1 MNSSVIGI
9 LINNY
14 LVEAG
19 RGGKYTMHI
28 EVVTSTA
35 ELFLSLLKS
44 YPTFPTSDLSSKFWI
59 PLEAKLIKL
68 RRKQENIYSAEELSN
83 GSSMLEFPDILDG
96 RSSSQNL
103 VKGQP
108 LPNMSATSL
117 ERFGSVIDKF
127 TLRSWTVDMG
137 GITAILQEVI
147 LIDKYMRPNNLQQ
160 SLDIATLSSP
170 SKRRK
175 VIP

>member
-19 RGGKYTMHI
+19 RGGKYSMHI
-28 EVVTSTA
+28 EVATSTA

-44 YPTFPTSDLSSKFWI
+44 CPAFPSGDSTSKFWI

-68 RRKQENIYSAEELSN
+68 VRKQEDIYSAEELSN

-108 LPNMSATSL
+108 LPNISAASL
-117 ERFGSVIDKF
+117 ERFGSVVVKF
-127 TLRSWTVDMG
+127 TLKSWTVGMG

-147 LIDKYMRPNNLQQ
+147 LIDKNMRPNNLQQ